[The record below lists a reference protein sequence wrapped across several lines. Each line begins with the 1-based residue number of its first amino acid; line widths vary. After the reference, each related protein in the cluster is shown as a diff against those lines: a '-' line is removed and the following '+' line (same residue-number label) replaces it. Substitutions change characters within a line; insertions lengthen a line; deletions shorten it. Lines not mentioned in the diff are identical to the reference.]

1 MTLIKD
7 GREKE
12 RKLNTQWNCLFSWL
26 MVKRQL
32 HFLLKSS
39 DPLFLNCL
47 SFVFCSWIELNYPC
61 VHDRVCFHL
70 YYSSENQCIQE
81 TVAQDNARDI
91 SEGNTFMNPLRI
103 IVKRKPLLRYPVVL

>member
-70 YYSSENQCIQE
+70 YYSSENHIC
-81 TVAQDNARDI
+81 NAY
-91 SEGNTFMNPLRI
+91 
-103 IVKRKPLLRYPVVL
+103 KKPLLRTMPETSLRGIHS